1 MKTRR
6 TEVTIETDEIWIIRR
21 SASGFVAWC
30 PACARQTTMITPDEA
45 ALLTE
50 LDPRDV
56 HRLVL
61 DGQIHNN
68 GTAGDLSFVC
78 SNSIAS
84 LLRDSSFTF
93 MKQAQ

>member
-21 SASGFVAWC
+21 SASGFAAWC

-45 ALLTE
+45 ALLAE

-56 HRLVL
+56 QRLVI
-61 DGQIHNN
+61 DGRIHNN
-68 GTAGDLSFVC
+68 GPAGSFIC

-84 LLRDSSFTF
+84 ILRDSSFTF
-93 MKQAQ
+93 MKRVNDD